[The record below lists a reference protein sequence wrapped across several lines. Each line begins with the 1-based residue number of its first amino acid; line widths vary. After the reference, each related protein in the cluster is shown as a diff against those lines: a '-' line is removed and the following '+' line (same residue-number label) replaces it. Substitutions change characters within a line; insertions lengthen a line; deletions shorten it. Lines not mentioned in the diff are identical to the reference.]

1 MVFNL
6 TPFSMPRILLSSRIG
21 ATFVV
26 VLDLMV
32 AGEEEEEKS
41 VVGAEVVVAHL
52 ALKDQMIKKEKLESA
67 SPTMGSG
74 QEMDVHTSSTTTEN
88 VDTITTATSALKNPM

>member
-1 MVFNL
+1 M
-6 TPFSMPRILLSSRIG
+6 
-21 ATFVV
+21 V

-32 AGEEEEEKS
+32 AGEEEEVKS
-41 VVGAEVVVAHL
+41 VVGAEVVVALL

-74 QEMDVHTSSTTTEN
+74 QEMAVHTSSTTTES
-88 VDTITTATSALKNPM
+88 VDTITTAASALRSPM